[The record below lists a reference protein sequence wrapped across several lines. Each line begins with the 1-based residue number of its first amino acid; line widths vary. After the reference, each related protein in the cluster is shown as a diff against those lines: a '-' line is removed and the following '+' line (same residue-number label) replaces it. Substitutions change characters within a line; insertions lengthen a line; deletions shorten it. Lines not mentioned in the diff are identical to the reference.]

1 MLILHGER
9 DMAFPPEVARR
20 LHAAVPG
27 SRLRLIA
34 DAAHM
39 AQFDNPV
46 AWLAA
51 VREFLRD

>member
-1 MLILHGER
+1 VLILHGER